1 MYFFYGNLVQDK
13 ELAKTAK
20 IKKKPYHEKTVSKAE
35 QADYLAKGW
44 TAAKP
49 LKTRVRLHKDKE
61 HDELLEDKVWLLFKN
76 MGFTEMNKDRNFKI
90 QAGPIQKQIDVFA
103 KDGNDVFV
111 VECKASA
118 EGAPIS
124 RKDIHE
130 ISNLKKDIADSIRKE
145 YDNKN
150 IRVSFVIA
158 TQDMLWSEDNE
169 DLAKKNGIFVW
180 KEAEL
185 KSYGGLIQHLGVS
198 ARFPIYSIL
207 FKGKKIPVS
216 KRIKV
221 PALFGGKGNEKYYS
235 FLIEPEKLLQVSY
248 VHRRES
254 GLEEILDSYQ
264 RMAEKKRLR
273 RISAF
278 ITGGGYFVNN
288 IILSFREKPTF
299 HMDKKEKQVGGAV
312 AGMLEFPPHYAS
324 AWIIDG
330 QHRLYGYADNKRR
343 KTDVIPVIAFESL
356 STPEQAKLFVQIN
369 KEQKAVKANLL
380 WDLYPDIYGESEDK
394 EQQHLRA
401 VSLLVKRLNSDSD
414 SKLHCHIG
422 IYSHS
427 ALYKGRN
434 ITNLTLNTV
443 CEALKESGLINKE
456 NPILYKD
463 DYETTVNFVSEILKS
478 YFEVIAESFP
488 EDWEMGEKGLL
499 RSNIGIRILFII
511 LRQLMLYLKYAGR
524 EGIYRKK
531 DLSEF
536 RDETRKLVNP
546 MLAKL
551 KDMSDEERSKIR
563 KQTAKGPL
571 AENAR
576 QMAWWIKEEFDGFGL
591 ELLLNWAPPRPKEL
605 SDEDI
610 RQNLEGTEINLR
622 DFIAREL
629 KKLYGE
635 PWWSQGVPQGVKNK
649 ASEKIA
655 AEIKKTPWK
664 KDELSSL
671 PPERKLNFIDTPD
684 LREIIQCGSNWEH
697 FKHMFIE
704 DKEYTGAQFKSFEY
718 VRNKYQHFA
727 EDECDEITKNLGY
740 WGMRWIGKCMGL

>member
-1 MYFFYGNLVQDK
+1 MDFFYGDLVQNE
-13 ELAKTAK
+13 ELSKAARQR
-20 IKKKPYHEKTVSKAE
+20 KKKYHELTVSQAE
-35 QADYLAKGW
+35 QGSYLQEGW
-44 TAAKP
+44 Q
-49 LKTRVRLHKDKE
+49 LKRQLKNKVRLFKGKE
-61 HDELLEDKVWLLFKN
+61 CDELLEDEVWLLFYN
-76 MGFTEMNKDRNFKI
+76 MGFAEMNKDRNFKI

-103 KDGNDVFV
+103 KDGKDTFV

-130 ISNLKKDIADSIRKE
+130 ISNLKKDIADSIKKE

-158 TQDMLWSEDNE
+158 TQNILWSEDNE
-169 DLAKKNGIFVW
+169 NLAKNNGIFVW
-180 KEAEL
+180 KEADL

-198 ARFPIYSIL
+198 AKFPIYSIL
-207 FKGKKIPVS
+207 FMGKRTPQLKE
-216 KRIKV
+216 IKV
-221 PALFGGKGNEKYYS
+221 PAILGGKGKVKYYI
-235 FLIEPEKLLQVSY
+235 FLIEPEKLLQVAY

-254 GLEEILDSYQ
+254 GLGEILDSYQ
-264 RMAEKKRLR
+264 RMVEKRRLWKINNF
-273 RISAF
+273 ISK
-278 ITGGGYFVNN
+278 GGYFANN
-288 IILSFREKPTF
+288 VILSFKEKPTF
-299 HMDKKEKQVGGAV
+299 LRFEKGKQ
-312 AGMLEFPPHYAS
+312 AGDVVFGILQFPAYYAS

-330 QHRLYGYADNKRR
+330 QHRLYGYANNERR
-343 KTDVIPVIAFESL
+343 TRDVIPVLAFDSL
-356 STPEQAKLFVQIN
+356 DVKEQAKLFVQIN
-369 KEQKAVKANLL
+369 KEQKAVTRNLL
-380 WDLYPDIYGESEDK
+380 WDLYPDIYSDSEDE
-394 EQQHLRA
+394 EQELLRA
-401 VSLLVKRLNSDSD
+401 ISLVVKKLNSDSG
-414 SKLHCHIG
+414 SPLRYHVRIPSVHP
-422 IYSHS
+422 
-427 ALYKGRN
+427 KGKG
-434 ITNLTLNTV
+434 ITNLTMTTV
-443 CEALKESGLINKE
+443 CDAIKENGLIDRDQML
-456 NPILYKD
+456 LYKD
-463 DYETTVNFVSEILKS
+463 DYDSTVGFACEILKA
-478 YFEVIAESFP
+478 YFDVIVKSFP
-488 EDWEMGEKGLL
+488 SDWESGEKGLL

-524 EGIYRKK
+524 EGIYKKK

-546 MLAKL
+546 MIVKL

-576 QMAWWIKEEFDGFGL
+576 QMAWCIKEEFDGFGL

-629 KKLYGE
+629 KKLYGA

-649 ASEKIA
+649 ANEKIT

-704 DKEYTGAQFKSFEY
+704 DKEYTGAQFKSFEF

-727 EDECDEITKNLGY
+727 ENECDEIAKNLGY
-740 WGMRWIGKCMGL
+740 WGMRWIRKCIVLDK